1 MKRVIEKIDKGLMD
15 VSQYRFIQL
24 DNDLKVVLITDSR
37 SATAACSLYI
47 SSGSMY
53 DTPDCPGLAH
63 ALEHMVFQGTEEY
76 PIPNHFGEF
85 IKKNGGS
92 KAGITTDDY

>member
-1 MKRVIEKIDKGLMD
+1 
-15 VSQYRFIQL
+15 
-24 DNDLKVVLITDSR
+24 
-37 SATAACSLYI
+37 
-47 SSGSMY
+47 MY

-63 ALEHMVFQGTEEY
+63 ALEHMVFQGTEKY